1 MLFSFN
7 YLENLRK
14 LQKRS
19 VFSQKEKKKLKSL
32 HKYRPV
38 SNGATFSTKFVLDA
52 KVKVG
57 VLAVSS
63 NLGLCGNS
71 LALNMSLKSD

>member
-38 SNGATFSTKFVLDA
+38 SNGATFSAKFVLDA

-57 VLAVSS
+57 ASCS
-63 NLGLCGNS
+63 IIKFRS
-71 LALNMSLKSD
+71 LWQLTCSKYEFEE